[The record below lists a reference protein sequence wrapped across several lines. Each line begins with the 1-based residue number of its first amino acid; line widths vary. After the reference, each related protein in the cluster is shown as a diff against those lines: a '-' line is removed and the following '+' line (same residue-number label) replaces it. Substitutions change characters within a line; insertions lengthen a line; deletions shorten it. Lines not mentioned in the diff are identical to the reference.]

1 MSCINIVIVLSSL
14 SNERLPCHLLLFVI
28 SSPVS
33 PLLFFCY
40 SPVLSLSLVLYP
52 SPFSIACHLPLPFLY
67 RLSFTPPLYPSTD
80 PFFYPLL
87 HPTSTLNPIT
97 YSLTPPPPP
106 TLLYISLF
114 CLNLPGSV
122 RILRGGMHADVLRSP
137 PSPEVRIPANV
148 TFMCMKQLTQSAQ
161 PTLRSHQL
169 VLFLPFEVLVV
180 QMIIIQKLLQMLCKV
195 LRGVEVI
202 HVNEGAGRGEP
213 LVC

>member
-106 TLLYISLF
+106 HPSLHF
-114 CLNLPGSV
+114 IVLSESSRKHKDSPGWDARRCPPLPTIAGSQDTSQCDLHV
-122 RILRGGMHADVLRSP
+122 YEAAHTVCTTNSQKP
-137 PSPEVRIPANV
+137 PARTAPSI
-148 TFMCMKQLTQSAQ
+148 
-161 PTLRSHQL
+161 
-169 VLFLPFEVLVV
+169 
-180 QMIIIQKLLQMLCKV
+180 
-195 LRGVEVI
+195 
-202 HVNEGAGRGEP
+202 
-213 LVC
+213 